1 MPPLGV
7 VVSFALVVLASACAR
22 PVDAAASR
30 QVAVEV
36 SADGVSL
43 GRLTGEL
50 RGRIAYFALDD
61 VARLVGGRLRRAA
74 SGDQATLTAP
84 QGVVDLTRDRA
95 QIQVD
100 GRAMTLAAP
109 VRAAHGRWQVPG
121 DLLVRALPAVVGKA
135 MRVTPS
141 VVPSV
146 PAAAARPAKSAPATA
161 STPAR
166 PVTQPA
172 PTSARLVPR
181 TGPQAALPPTPAGA
195 EDAARVP
202 WGEREGGTPPS
213 SAGDRPAGV
222 TAPGPEHS
230 RPAATAAAV
239 GVPSGGSSGPDSP
252 AVAESATTVAVLP
265 LPPASA
271 LPGPPGPSAPAVPS
285 PSPSSGELRYRSYPT
300 YTRVVLEGETA
311 TEPRLVDTASGL
323 VVTLP
328 GLAHRG
334 PVTTR
339 AVRDGLVGGLEL
351 GTSRIGATL
360 RVTFDRPPANRRVYR
375 LDDPPRL
382 VLDFYRSAPAAPGG
396 APAAEGLRVIV
407 IDPGHGGSDPGALGP
422 SGLQEKELT
431 LDIARRVAAL
441 LQEDA
446 GVRVLL
452 TRSTDRF
459 MALRERTT
467 FANRERADLFVSI
480 HANSAPA
487 AAATGAETYFLS
499 SEATDNA
506 ARQAAA
512 AENRVIALEANT
524 KGGASRDLLRSIL
537 WDLAQ
542 SDFQQESSRLAEGVQ
557 NTLDRALRLPSRG
570 VKQAPF
576 YVLGG
581 AAMPAIL
588 VEVGFMTNP
597 AEEQRLRDDGY
608 RDRIA
613 RAIAAGLGGY
623 KRNYDRRVRAV
634 ANQ

>member
-1 MPPLGV
+1 
-7 VVSFALVVLASACAR
+7 
-22 PVDAAASR
+22 
-30 QVAVEV
+30 
-36 SADGVSL
+36 
-43 GRLTGEL
+43 
-50 RGRIAYFALDD
+50 
-61 VARLVGGRLRRAA
+61 
-74 SGDQATLTAP
+74 
-84 QGVVDLTRDRA
+84 
-95 QIQVD
+95 
-100 GRAMTLAAP
+100 
-109 VRAAHGRWQVPG
+109 
-121 DLLVRALPAVVGKA
+121 
-135 MRVTPS
+135 
-141 VVPSV
+141 
-146 PAAAARPAKSAPATA
+146 
-161 STPAR
+161 
-166 PVTQPA
+166 
-172 PTSARLVPR
+172 
-181 TGPQAALPPTPAGA
+181 
-195 EDAARVP
+195 
-202 WGEREGGTPPS
+202 
-213 SAGDRPAGV
+213 
-222 TAPGPEHS
+222 
-230 RPAATAAAV
+230 
-239 GVPSGGSSGPDSP
+239 
-252 AVAESATTVAVLP
+252 
-265 LPPASA
+265 
-271 LPGPPGPSAPAVPS
+271 
-285 PSPSSGELRYRSYPT
+285 
-300 YTRVVLEGETA
+300 
-311 TEPRLVDTASGL
+311 
-323 VVTLP
+323 
-328 GLAHRG
+328 
-334 PVTTR
+334 VTTR

-351 GTSRIGATL
+351 GATRIGATL
-360 RVTFDRPPANRRVYR
+360 RVSFDRAPATRRVYR

-396 APAAEGLRVIV
+396 TPAAPGGAPAAEGMRVIV

-441 LQEDA
+441 LQEDT

-467 FANRERADLFVSI
+467 LANRERADLFVSI

-524 KGGASRDLLRSIL
+524 KGASRDLLRSIL

-623 KRNYDRRVRAV
+623 KRNYDRRARAV
-634 ANQ
+634 ATQGSTQ